1 MGVRVPAVGSKKA
14 SLGGEIVAITEPFPQ
29 APFRWGESLEDA
41 LEQVERDSKLVLLD
55 FYSPT

>member
-1 MGVRVPAVGSKKA
+1 LAV
-14 SLGGEIVAITEPFPQ
+14 TEPFPQ

-41 LEQVERDSKLVLLD
+41 VAQAERESKLVLLD

>member
-1 MGVRVPAVGSKKA
+1 MV
-14 SLGGEIVAITEPFPQ
+14 ITGPFPQ

-41 LEQVERDSKLVLLD
+41 FEQAERDGKLVLLD

>member
-1 MGVRVPAVGSKKA
+1 M
-14 SLGGEIVAITEPFPQ
+14 AITEPFPQ

-41 LEQVERDSKLVLLD
+41 FEQAERDSKLVLLD